1 MNSTAQKISA
11 LPGTNI
17 GFSAQDYKISD
28 KAEQERPKSKKFIV
42 KRKDFMIKGKT
53 NQKYLAYQPQ
63 LQNYYMDSLN
73 FVRSGQYDNYIESMV
88 DKYQIEL
95 KDQKSTK
102 TLDQSVHISNN
113 SQFRRKSCLSAS
125 LSKSKTPEPQQ
136 QQEGLKGSMGSLFQN
151 SAYNRPSTSGQIR
164 VEKSQ
169 LSQGLKHSQKVNSVL
184 PQFTADE
191 LQNTSKNSAV
201 KPSEDLKLQDL
212 RIDSLKVTQF
222 EKVSHK

>member
-17 GFSAQDYKISD
+17 GFAAQDYKISD

-125 LSKSKTPEPQQ
+125 LSKSKTPEPQTQ
-136 QQEGLKGSMGSLFQN
+136 QGLRDTMGSLFQN
-151 SAYNRPSTSGQIR
+151 SAYNRPSTSGQSRI
-164 VEKSQ
+164 EKSQ
-169 LSQGLKHSQKVNSVL
+169 LSQGLKQSQKISNVL
-184 PQFTADE
+184 PQVTAE
-191 LQNTSKNSAV
+191 EQQNANKNQSN